1 MRDRRFGTLE
11 EEEKEEEEVL
21 LSNFIHSLTVILF
34 HVLPNLKNSSLID

>member
-11 EEEKEEEEVL
+11 EEEKEEEEEVL

-34 HVLPNLKNSSLID
+34 HVLPSLKTQV